1 MDDKTIFQKSIGE
14 NLEKYRKL
22 KGYTQSELAEKAG
35 MSVPFYANLE
45 RGAKG
50 LSLKNMSALATALDV
65 SIDYLIFGDHKTKH
79 IKNIEMLLKDKPEKL
94 QNAAENVLRALV
106 DSFDDEAV
114 REKRHGLWD

>member
-14 NLEKYRKL
+14 NLKKYRKL

-35 MSVPFYANLE
+35 ISVPFYANFE

-106 DSFDDEAV
+106 DSFDDE
-114 REKRHGLWD
+114 L

>member
-14 NLEKYRKL
+14 NLKKYRKL

-50 LSLKNMSALATALDV
+50 LSLKNLSALATALDV

-106 DSFDDEAV
+106 DSFDDE
-114 REKRHGLWD
+114 L

>member
-1 MDDKTIFQKSIGE
+1 MDDKTIFQESIGE
-14 NLEKYRKL
+14 NLKKYRKL

-65 SIDYLIFGDHKTKH
+65 GIDYLIFGDHKTKH

-106 DSFDDEAV
+106 DSFDDE
-114 REKRHGLWD
+114 L